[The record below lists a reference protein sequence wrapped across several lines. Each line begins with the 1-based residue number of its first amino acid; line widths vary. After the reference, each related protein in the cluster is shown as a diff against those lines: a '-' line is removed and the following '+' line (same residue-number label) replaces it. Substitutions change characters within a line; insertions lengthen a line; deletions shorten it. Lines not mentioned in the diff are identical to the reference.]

1 MLGRLVLL
9 LLQLAGGYYSA
20 NIAMGYIKIGG
31 DFSLFVFAVVAS
43 VIVFLIGVIGAQVIK
58 DVSMPSSATL
68 SSTLVLALIFALIWT
83 FVPPLVPDIPFGKV
97 PERWAVIIG
106 AVLGY
111 FAKR

>member
-1 MLGRLVLL
+1 
-9 LLQLAGGYYSA
+9 
-20 NIAMGYIKIGG
+20 
-31 DFSLFVFAVVAS
+31 
-43 VIVFLIGVIGAQVIK
+43 VIGAQVIK

-97 PERWAVIIG
+97 PDRWAVIIG